1 MSKTLWKENQRTLKE
16 RGFYAGRID
25 GDPGPVTAG
34 AVRDL
39 LAAAAE
45 IKHGDSQGG
54 GDKGKE
60 LGKDSGVGRSERI
73 YGHALR
79 DNGLKEMPGRASE
92 PRIKAAI
99 LAAAS
104 WLDPDDSK
112 TAWCGCIRGLWGIE
126 TGTGVPPE
134 HYRAASWATW
144 GTAVPGG
151 LKNAVPGD
159 TIVMTRTGG
168 NHVCL
173 FVRQDATHVWCFGGN
188 QSDAVNVQKFPKSR
202 VTHVRR

>member
-1 MSKTLWKENQRTLKE
+1 MSKTLWKDNQRALKE

-25 GDPGPVTAG
+25 GDPGPMTAKG
-34 AVRDL
+34 VKGWLHVSVRDGSK
-39 LAAAAE
+39 AAVDE
-45 IKHGDSQGG
+45 
-54 GDKGKE
+54 DKNEDKNQDAGQA
-60 LGKDSGVGRSERI
+60 RSERI

-79 DNGLKEMPGRASE
+79 DNGLKEMPGKASD
-92 PRIKAAI
+92 PRIRSAI

-126 TGTGVPPE
+126 TGTGVPRE

-144 GTAVPGG
+144 GEAVPGG
-151 LKNAVPGD
+151 LKNAVQGD

-188 QSDAVNVQKFPKSR
+188 QSDAVNVQRFPKGR

>member
-1 MSKTLWKENQRTLKE
+1 MSKTLWKDNQRTLKE

-25 GDPGPVTAG
+25 GDPGPMTAG

-39 LAAAAE
+39 L
-45 IKHGDSQGG
+45 GVCGSRFPVSGSSNGLPPGSQ
-54 GDKGKE
+54 
-60 LGKDSGVGRSERI
+60 SPATTARSERI

-92 PRIKAAI
+92 PRITAAI

-151 LKNAVPGD
+151 LKNAVQGD